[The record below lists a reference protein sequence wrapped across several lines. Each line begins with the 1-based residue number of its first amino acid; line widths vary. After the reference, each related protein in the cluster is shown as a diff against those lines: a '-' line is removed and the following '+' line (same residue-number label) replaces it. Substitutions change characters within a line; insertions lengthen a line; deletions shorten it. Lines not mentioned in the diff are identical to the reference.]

1 MHLHFKT
8 NTTQRPNP
16 IEKINQSYI
25 PTYNLPDTPS
35 IQLSVHSP
43 FFLPSPHNG
52 GYNYLG
58 GRSYDLSVSM
68 KVKHLLPSPYQ
79 TNCTDYMKIWR
90 ERGGKAPI
98 EQLAVIQEC
107 MMNISLISQGCVPKH
122 IKYPHNFKICKEQQ
136 KDTSNNTL
144 IHQCSLSAVNYNQPC
159 DSISYSVTKMDEKDI
174 KSPIMQ
180 LNFMQQ
186 DCSGNKV
193 WQPECGMV
201 KIHIFFDSFEI
212 TNLTYYPRYESLEL
226 VSVIGGYLGVWL
238 GASLVAV
245 YDLIGESLV
254 RIINRKKPGKHIPS
268 KIVKK
273 FSSKKEIAFLSKIP
287 KVL

>member
-68 KVKHLLPSPYQ
+68 
-79 TNCTDYMKIWR
+79 
-90 ERGGKAPI
+90 
-98 EQLAVIQEC
+98 AVIQEC